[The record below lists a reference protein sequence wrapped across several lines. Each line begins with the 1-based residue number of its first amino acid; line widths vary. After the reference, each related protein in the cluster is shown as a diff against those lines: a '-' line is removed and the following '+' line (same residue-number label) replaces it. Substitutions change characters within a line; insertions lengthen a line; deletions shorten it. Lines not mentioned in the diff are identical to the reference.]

1 MEPQLVWLPSGRQF
15 SFRTFRIR
23 MQTPITRPW
32 SQRRAGRPGWLAGW
46 NWLRPCRAIAA
57 LTGMALSGPA
67 FESPST
73 PAQALAAFQHDP
85 GLRVELV
92 AAEPLVFQP
101 CAMAWDAEG
110 RLFVAENRGYPTGPG
125 PGEPPVGVI
134 ARLDDTDGDGRMD
147 RRTVFADGL
156 TFPNGLTPW
165 NGGVIVTCAPD
176 VFFLKDT
183 DGDGQADERRVLLTG
198 FDTNATTQLRV
209 SHPTFGPD
217 GWIYLTSG
225 LTRASK
231 ITSPGHPERPAI
243 EVGTDSRFNPFTLE
257 IEPVGG
263 RGQFG
268 QTFDDAGN
276 RFHCMNR
283 VHIQHT
289 VIAPR
294 YAARNP
300 NFALAETVQN
310 VPEAMVTDLIGGA
323 NQNFAARLYP
333 ISDNLT
339 TADSHFG
346 TFTAAR
352 AVHIYRGDA
361 LPVAYRG
368 DAFACD
374 PTANLVHRD
383 KLTPVGPTFASRM
396 ANEGREFLASSDNWF
411 RPVSLATGPDGA
423 LYICDMYRKTIEHPE
438 YLPVEMR
445 KRTDFT
451 SGHDM
456 GRIWRVTAGDLK
468 SQISNLTFPARA
480 STSELIQ
487 AIGHPNAWRRE
498 TAQRLLIESQSPR
511 LPSQLD
517 KQFKSPGEARLKRR
531 MNTLQAEGWDSI
543 AGAADT
549 SDTFR
554 RLHALR
560 LLAVLPADQGKPAA
574 LDHALS
580 VSLLDANPTIREN
593 AWRIIT
599 EQNRNVPGLPETLFP
614 VFAAD
619 PNPRARFWFA
629 LGFNQGTQESRA
641 NNWAEVLGGLAVSD
655 GTNRWMRAAI
665 LSGLK
670 PGDLQALQLARHLTQ
685 RKADPAPVEFWSDLG
700 RVLGAETGT
709 LPQFFAT
716 DSPPSPWLIAA
727 LDGVTE
733 SLRSH
738 GKTVALPADLL
749 PRFTTEAAHL
759 AASVAEPVA
768 TRKAAIAFLVNA
780 ESARASAALLPVLV
794 ATEPAELQVAAVRSL
809 LGLPGDSAAT
819 ELLTP
824 ARWNALPPNTRGV
837 VLSSLLAQPRH
848 VKSLLTAIE
857 TKRLADNILNRTQRE
872 ALRKHS
878 DAAIRERAQL
888 LFAAVETGDRM
899 KAYEQARS
907 VLALTGNAADGRKTF
922 ATHCASCHRLDR
934 EGHNVGPDLFGI
946 RNQPKES
953 ILLHIVHPNYEFVS
967 GFNACMV
974 ECRDGRELTG
984 LIIGESPASV
994 TLRQAQGIEET
1005 IPRAGITRLTVGQLS
1020 LMPEGLEAAMSRQE
1034 LADLLACLKGE

>member
-1 MEPQLVWLPSGRQF
+1 
-15 SFRTFRIR
+15 
-23 MQTPITRPW
+23 MQTPIASAL
-32 SQRRAGRPGWLAGW
+32 SQRKLCRPCWLAAMGR
-46 NWLRPCRAIAA
+46 LGRFSTIAA
-57 LTGMALSGPA
+57 LAGIALSGRA

-101 CAMAWDAEG
+101 CAVAWDAEG
-110 RLFVAENRGYPTGPG
+110 HLFVAENRGYPTGPG
-125 PGEPPVGVI
+125 PGQPPAGVI

-147 RRTVFADGL
+147 HRTVFAEGL

-165 NGGVIVTCAPD
+165 NGGLIVTCAPD
-176 VFFLKDT
+176 VLFLKDK
-183 DGDGQADERRVLLTG
+183 DGDGRADERRVLLTG

-231 ITSPGHPERPAI
+231 ITSPEHPERPAVEI
-243 EVGTDSRFNPFTLE
+243 GTDARFNPFTLE

-283 VHIQHT
+283 VHLQHT

-294 YAARNP
+294 YLARNP

-339 TADSHFG
+339 TADSHVG
-346 TFTAAR
+346 TFTAAC

-361 LPVAYRG
+361 LPEDYRG

-396 ANEGREFLASSDNWF
+396 ANEGREFLASPDNWF
-411 RPVSLATGPDGA
+411 RPVFLATGPDGA
-423 LYICDMYRKTIEHPE
+423 LYVCDMYRKIIEHPD
-438 YLPVEMR
+438 YLPVEVR

-451 SGHDM
+451 SGRDL
-456 GRIWRVTAGDLK
+456 GRIWRVTGRNLK
-468 SQISNLTFPARA
+468 SQIANPRFPARA
-480 STSELIQ
+480 STTELVQ
-487 AIGHPNAWRRE
+487 ALGDSNSWRRE
-498 TAQRLLIESQSPR
+498 TVQRLLLERRDPKA
-511 LPSQLD
+511 LPLLARH
-517 KQFKSPGEARLKRR
+517 FKSSAAELKRR
-531 MNTLQAEGWDSI
+531 SDVLLAEGWRD
-543 AGAADT
+543 
-549 SDTFR
+549 
-554 RLHALR
+554 
-560 LLAVLPADQGKPAA
+560 LPGDAKPAA
-574 LDHALS
+574 ALRRLYALRTLAILTANGRDALPRVRADQQVS
-580 VSLLDANPTIREN
+580 PTKIKEEDSAPAQLNAALRASLLAADPVLREN
-593 AWRIIT
+593 AWRILT
-599 EQNRNVPGLPETLFP
+599 EQQWGVTDFPEALFP
-614 VFAAD
+614 VFATD

-629 LGFNQGTQESRA
+629 LGFNQGPPESLIK
-641 NNWAEVLGGLAVSD
+641 NWPEILARLAISD

-670 PGDLQALQLARHLTQ
+670 PGEQHALQLARHLAQQTS
-685 RKADPAPVEFWSDLG
+685 DPAPVEFWADLG

-709 LPQFFAT
+709 LPLFFPTNAL
-716 DSPPSPWLIAA
+716 PAPWLIAA

-733 SLRSH
+733 SLRSR
-738 GKTVALPADLL
+738 GKPVALPVEWR
-749 PRFTTEAAHL
+749 PRFTTEAARL
-759 AASVAEPVA
+759 AASPAEPIA
-768 TRKAAIAFLVNA
+768 TRKAGIGFLVNA
-780 ESARASAALLPVLV
+780 ESAAVCDALLPVLV
-794 ATEPAELQVAAVRSL
+794 ATEPAELQLAAVRSL
-809 LGLPGDSAAT
+809 LGLPGDAAAT
-819 ELLTP
+819 ELLSP

-837 VLSSLLAQPRH
+837 VLASLLAQPRH
-848 VKSLLTAIE
+848 VRVLLAGIE
-857 TKRLADNILNRTQRE
+857 AKQFPENVLSRAQRE
-872 ALRKHS
+872 TLRKHS
-878 DAAIRERAQL
+878 DAAIRERAQQ
-888 LFAAVETGDRM
+888 LFAAAETGDRM

-907 VLALTGNAADGRKTF
+907 VLALAGNAANGHKPF

-953 ILLHIVHPNYEFVS
+953 ILLHIVHPNYEFVA
-967 GFNACMV
+967 GFNACAI
-974 ECRDGRELTG
+974 ECKDGRELTG

-1005 IPRAGITRLTVGQLS
+1005 IPRSGITRLTVSQLS
-1020 LMPEGLEAAMSRQE
+1020 LMPEGLEAAMSQQE